1 MICCVYVT
9 VVVFLVFW
17 APIRSI
23 TSLRALFPMQK
34 IRENQSGIVN
44 VSIKSSI
51 VNECTTIPY
60 SKDLF
65 LVHYGTYW
73 NQAVYIVYSYIIV
86 FKRAANLIIHYI
98 QVWKLVTLH
107 DIFFLEIHVPF
118 SISCEEFSDA
128 RFFQLDESF
137 RSSKK
142 ENPISKYCF
151 IFTIVFIIQNY
162 RTW

>member
-51 VNECTTIPY
+51 VNECTSIPY

-73 NQAVYIVYSYIIV
+73 NQAVYIVYAYIIV

-107 DIFFLEIHVPF
+107 DIFFLNNVPC
-118 SISCEEFSDA
+118 SKSWDEFSDA

-142 ENPISKYCF
+142 ENPISKYFF

>member
-51 VNECTTIPY
+51 VNECTSIPY

-73 NQAVYIVYSYIIV
+73 NQAMYIVYAYIIV

-107 DIFFLEIHVPF
+107 DIFFFKYMYLVVKVEKNFQMQDFF
-118 SISCEEFSDA
+118 SWMKV
-128 RFFQLDESF
+128 LDHL
-137 RSSKK
+137 KK
-142 ENPISKYCF
+142 K
-151 IFTIVFIIQNY
+151 IQSVN
-162 RTW
+162 TVLFLP

>member
-51 VNECTTIPY
+51 VNECTSIPY

-73 NQAVYIVYSYIIV
+73 NQVVYIVYAYIIV

-107 DIFFLEIHVPF
+107 DIFFLNTCT
-118 SISCEEFSDA
+118 SKSWEEFSDA

-142 ENPISKYCF
+142 ENPISKYFF